1 MAIQDKV
8 SFETCKKIKRNIEPN
23 FEIILL
29 IKNIIFLKE
38 EKNEQ
43 PMRVLSIPIWSVH
56 VLYSKGFM
64 FFNR

>member
-8 SFETCKKIKRNIEPN
+8 SLDTCKKIKRNIESN

-38 EKNEQ
+38 EDK
-43 PMRVLSIPIWSVH
+43 
-56 VLYSKGFM
+56 
-64 FFNR
+64 